1 MTQETD
7 FDDIERSNSTEA
19 LTDLLTDYCDTN
31 NLPLMSA
38 DELLLVVGAHWQ
50 WLLAFIGRW
59 NVVEGEEDLESA
71 IRARGVE

>member
-1 MTQETD
+1 MTQ
-7 FDDIERSNSTEA
+7 DDIADIQNSNSTEA
-19 LTDLLTDYCDTN
+19 LTDLLTEYCDTN

-38 DELLLVVGAHWQ
+38 DELLLVLGAHWQ
-50 WLLAFIGRW
+50 WLLAFIDRW

>member
-38 DELLLVVGAHWQ
+38 DELLLVLGAHWQ
-50 WLLAFIGRW
+50 WLLAFIARW
-59 NVVEGEEDLESA
+59 NVVQDEEDLESA
-71 IRARGVE
+71 IRARGEQ

>member
-1 MTQETD
+1 MTQ
-7 FDDIERSNSTEA
+7 DDIADIQNSNSTEA

-38 DELLLVVGAHWQ
+38 DELLLVLGTHWQ